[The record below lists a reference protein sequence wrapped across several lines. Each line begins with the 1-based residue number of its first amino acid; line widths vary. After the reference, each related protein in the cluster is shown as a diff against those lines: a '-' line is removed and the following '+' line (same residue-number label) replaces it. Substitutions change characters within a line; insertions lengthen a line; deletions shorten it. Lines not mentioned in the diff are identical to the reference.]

1 MLTQRGTDTPGG
13 SSQPGGSPSQVEL
26 EAYLATPPLPDGM
39 DVLQWWGENEDRFPN
54 VARMAAQY
62 LACPASSATVE
73 RFFSLAGR
81 LLDKRSAAMK
91 ESTLEDRMWA
101 KLNRGRRVQFAK

>member
-1 MLTQRGTDTPGG
+1 
-13 SSQPGGSPSQVEL
+13 
-26 EAYLATPPLPDGM
+26 M
-39 DVLQWWGENEDRFPN
+39 DVLQWRGLNEDRFPN

-81 LLDKRSAAMK
+81 ILDKRTAGMK

-101 KLNRGRRVQFAK
+101 KVNRGRRVQFAK

>member
-1 MLTQRGTDTPGG
+1 
-13 SSQPGGSPSQVEL
+13 
-26 EAYLATPPLPDGM
+26 M
-39 DVLQWWGENEDRFPN
+39 DVLQWWGLNEDRFPN

-81 LLDKRSAAMK
+81 ILDKRTVGMK
-91 ESTLEDRMWA
+91 E
-101 KLNRGRRVQFAK
+101 RVTTGVGPQQELFYCN